1 MSMLL
6 LWVAVMAG
14 EVMKSRKKSRVKR
27 TNGRVHPNSE
37 KNEGAT
43 TATTMEANEDI
54 LVELRCKEP
63 KVEVECQGG
72 SGGTDGAK
80 LSEII
85 LI

>member
-1 MSMLL
+1 M
-6 LWVAVMAG
+6 
-14 EVMKSRKKSRVKR
+14 
-27 TNGRVHPNSE
+27 HPNSE

-54 LVELRCKEP
+54 LNELRCKEP